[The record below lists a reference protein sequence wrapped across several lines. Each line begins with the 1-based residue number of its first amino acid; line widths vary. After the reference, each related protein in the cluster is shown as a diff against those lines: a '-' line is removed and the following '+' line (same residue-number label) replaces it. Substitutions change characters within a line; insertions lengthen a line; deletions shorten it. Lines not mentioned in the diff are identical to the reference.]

1 MGNAFFEL
9 WWQPLEAEQCG
20 QNLHFLH
27 VQIGSAALAADG
39 LKSSSPAAGFF
50 IAENSR

>member
-27 VQIGSAALAADG
+27 IQVDLQHL
-39 LKSSSPAAGFF
+39 LQTV
-50 IAENSR
+50 